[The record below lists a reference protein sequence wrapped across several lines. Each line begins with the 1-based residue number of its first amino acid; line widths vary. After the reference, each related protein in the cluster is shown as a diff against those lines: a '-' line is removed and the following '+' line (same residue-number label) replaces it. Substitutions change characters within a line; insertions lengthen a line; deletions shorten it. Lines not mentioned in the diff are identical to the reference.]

1 MDVTERIA
9 WFKRNFG
16 DKIIAATQDSP
27 ISVDLVSAIAV
38 QETGYIWEALI
49 EHHKG
54 DVDAVLE
61 GCVGDTLDAPSR
73 RAFPT
78 NRAALVSEPYGEQM
92 FDIGRS
98 ALGALAEVN
107 FGYRRVYDR
116 DPNKFCR
123 GYGILQYDLQHI
135 RSDPDYFLDK
145 QWLDFDICLEKCLN
159 ELDFGLRIRGF
170 ENRRSLS
177 NFDAATV
184 AIVYNTGGYRSSRGL
199 KQGHQSA
206 GKYYGEWVFEYI
218 ELSQSVNFD
227 AGEMEGTSALHRVTA
242 RSGLNLRGGPGTQYE
257 VFNTFDYGT
266 EVEVVSF
273 YGSTDNWALVDLEG
287 DGGHD
292 GFMYAD
298 FLEPIWVEPE
308 NDAEDTLR
316 VEMALASGLEVTIPS
331 WEDAIEPDG

>member
-1 MDVTERIA
+1 MNVTERIA

-16 DKIIAATQDSP
+16 DRIVAATQDSP

-38 QETGYIWEALI
+38 QETGYIWPALI
-49 EHHKG
+49 QHHQG

-61 GCVGDTLDAPSR
+61 GCVGDTLDAPNR
-73 RAFPT
+73 RAFPID
-78 NRAALVSEPYGEQM
+78 RAALEAEAYGEQM
-92 FDIGRS
+92 FDIGRT
-98 ALGALAEVN
+98 ALETLAEIN
-107 FGYRRVYDR
+107 FGYRRVYERYPD
-116 DPNKFCR
+116 KFCR

-135 RSDPDYFLDK
+135 RSDPDYFLER

-159 ELDFGLRIRGF
+159 ELDYGLRVRGF

-199 KQGHQSA
+199 KQGHHSA

-218 ELSQSVNFD
+218 ELSQSVSVEDDDNVD
-227 AGEMEGTSALHRVTA
+227 TSASYRVTA

-257 VFNTFDYGT
+257 VLDTLDYGT
-266 EVEVVSF
+266 EVEVVRF

-287 DGGHD
+287 DGSHD
-292 GFMYAD
+292 GFMFAD

-308 NDAEDTLR
+308 NEAEDTLR
-316 VEMALASGLEVTIPS
+316 VEMALASGLDVAMPS
-331 WEDAIEPDG
+331 GEDAIEPDG